1 MSINSVTAKC
11 VAGHGADSNIKCPDI
26 IIYDNRRWI

>member
-1 MSINSVTAKC
+1 MNINSVTAKC
-11 VAGHGADSNIKCPDI
+11 VAGHGADSNKKCPDI